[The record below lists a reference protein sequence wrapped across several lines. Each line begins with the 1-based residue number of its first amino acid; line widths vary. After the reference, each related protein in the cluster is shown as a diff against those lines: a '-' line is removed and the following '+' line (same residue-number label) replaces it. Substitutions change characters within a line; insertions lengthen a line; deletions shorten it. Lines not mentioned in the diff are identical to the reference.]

1 MNSMSSFWQKL
12 FGHKKEA
19 EIEDDEPVMQ
29 LIIGLGN
36 PEGKYKG
43 TRHNIG
49 FEVINKMAFDHNIP
63 VNKQKYRGIIGTGKL
78 GSKQVALIKPLTYM
92 NRSGDCVRA
101 ALDFYKL
108 SPADII
114 VVVDDVNL
122 PVGEIRIRERGSAGG
137 QNGLRDIIEK
147 LSTDEFIRIR
157 VGIGSKPPSWK
168 LSDYVLSKFLKEEYE
183 AMVEGITKA
192 GDAAVKIVLD
202 GTAAA
207 MNQFNKKG
215 VGNDQ

>member
-1 MNSMSSFWQKL
+1 MMSSFWQRL
-12 FGHKKEA
+12 FGRKKEA

-36 PEGKYKG
+36 PEGRYKG

-49 FEVINKMAFDHNIP
+49 FEVIGKMAFDHNIL
-63 VNKQKYRGIIGTGKL
+63 VNKNKHRGIIGTGKL
-78 GSKQVALIKPLTYM
+78 GGKQVALIKPLTYM

-108 SPADII
+108 SSADII
-114 VVVDDVNL
+114 VIVDDVNL

-137 QNGLRDIIEK
+137 QNGLRDIIAK
-147 LSTDEFIRIR
+147 LNTDEFIRVR

-168 LSDYVLSKFLKEEYE
+168 LSDYVLSKFLKEEHE
-183 AMVEGITKA
+183 AMIEGITKA
-192 GDAAVKIVLD
+192 GDAALKIVLD

-215 VGNDQ
+215 VGNDK

>member
-1 MNSMSSFWQKL
+1 MSFWQRL
-12 FGHKKEA
+12 FKRKKET
-19 EIEDDEPVMQ
+19 EIETEDEPVMH

-36 PEGKYKG
+36 PEGRYKG

-63 VNKQKYRGIIGTGKL
+63 VNKNKHRGILGMGNLAGKP
-78 GSKQVALIKPLTYM
+78 VALIKPLTYM

-108 SPADII
+108 TPSDII
-114 VVVDDVNL
+114 VIVDDVNL

-137 QNGLRDIIEK
+137 QNGLKDIIARLGTE
-147 LSTDEFIRIR
+147 EFTRIR

-168 LSDYVLSKFLKEEYE
+168 MSDYVLSKFLKEEHDD
-183 AMVEGITKA
+183 MIDGITKA
-192 GDAAVKIVLD
+192 GDAALKIVKD
-202 GTAAA
+202 GASAA

-215 VGNDQ
+215 VGNDK

>member
-1 MNSMSSFWQKL
+1 MNKVGFWQRL
-12 FGHKKEA
+12 FGRKKEV

-29 LIIGLGN
+29 LIVGLGN
-36 PEGKYKG
+36 PEGRYKG

-49 FEVINKMAFDHNIP
+49 FEVIDKMAFDHKIA
-63 VNKQKYRGIIGTGKL
+63 VNRSKHKGIIGTGNF
-78 GSKQVALIKPLTYM
+78 GGKQAALIKPLTYM

-114 VVVDDVNL
+114 IIVDDVNL

-137 QNGLRDIIEK
+137 QNGLRDIIAK
-147 LSTDEFIRIR
+147 LGTEEFTRIR

-168 LSDYVLSKFLKEEYE
+168 LSDYVLSKFLREEHE
-183 AMVEGITKA
+183 DMIEGITKA
-192 GDAAVKIVLD
+192 GDAALKIVKD
-202 GTAAA
+202 GAATA

-215 VGNDQ
+215 VGNDK